1 MKKFIREMLT
11 DEKGSTSSKRTA
23 GMLCVLSLILA
34 LLINILSGGK
44 FEPSPI
50 LVNAI
55 SVLAFSTLGLTTIDK
70 FSPPNLPKKEE
81 E

>member
-1 MKKFIREMLT
+1 MKKFIKEMLT
-11 DEKGSTSSKRTA
+11 DEKGSSSSKRTA
-23 GMLCVLSLILA
+23 GILCVLSLILA
-34 LLINILSGGK
+34 LLVNMLSGGK
-44 FEPSPI
+44 FEPSAI

-55 SVLAFSTLGLTTIDK
+55 SVLAFGALGLTTVDK